1 MKALNYEGSTSIS
14 KLKLTYGEEVI
25 LVLNFLIDLALLKTK
40 YVFFAISHYAI
51 EDILEESNHI
61 FLEESKR

>member
-40 YVFFAISHYAI
+40 YVFLLYLIMQRKIY
-51 EDILEESNHI
+51 
-61 FLEESKR
+61 